1 MISRLR
7 FSRRQIFIGGSAFTA
22 LGTGT
27 AYIGSADANDLFKA
41 MVHHE
46 LPGVKV
52 SDATI
57 RAFAEDI
64 PIRYSSA
71 LRVLSMGCRMVGYGA
86 VVAALGQHFRRKM
99 FTRFLLTTDFFQ
111 LPDPRAA
118 ELHYIG
124 KTTACGNPFAQFS
137 RS

>member
-1 MISRLR
+1 MISRFR
-7 FSRRQIFIGGSAFTA
+7 FSRRQILAFTA

-27 AYIGSADANDLFKA
+27 AYIGSADASDFFKA

-64 PIRYSSA
+64 PIRYGAA
-71 LRVLSMGCRMVGYGA
+71 LRVLSMGCRIVGYGA
-86 VVAALGQHFRRKM
+86 IVAALGQHFRRKM
-99 FTRFLLTTDFFQ
+99 LTRFLLTTDFFQ

-124 KTTACGNPFAQFS
+124 KTVACGNPFAQFS